1 MIKGIK
7 AGLLGLLLGL
17 SLQAVAAVDINRAS
31 AEQMAQGLN
40 GIGLVKAQEIVR
52 YRELHGP
59 FQTVDQLLAVKGVGQ
74 ALIGRNRD
82 VLQVT
87 FPEAVVKK

>member
-17 SLQAVAAVDINRAS
+17 SLQAVAAIDINRAS